1 MTISPSQSRDAAR
14 PPNKKVKSPSFIVLL
29 VGVLCLL
36 VALLY
41 SYRQARLPSAAAHVL
56 RVNEQAWRDK
66 GAVIVAV
73 GEQASYGPLQ
83 EGDVLL
89 AVEGRSLAQSAKAI
103 ALGRSHL
110 SWQMGQVVPM
120 TVLRSD
126 RRLTVQVE
134 LRRYPVLAAL
144 SQSWSILLFSVSTFV
159 LGAFVLWRRPDN
171 PAARPLFLWGASL
184 LGSMTWALGL
194 DGVQMYD
201 SLQFWL
207 HNATAGAS
215 YLLFWMSGLH
225 LGLVFPQRYPIL
237 ERRPGAVRLIYVL
250 GTAAA
255 LAVIAYY
262 LIGGDP
268 LAWLYGPL
276 RAVGL
281 VAAPLGLAMIVAV
294 TWGYRTFYTEDS
306 RRRARLFLFTGTL
319 FGSVGLALWL
329 LTPLVVGRVLIPIE
343 LVGLLLLPIPIA
355 LAVAIVRHQLFD
367 IDVIIRRTLVY
378 TLLTATLALVYFS
391 SVISLQSLLGA
402 FSGGLSDLAIVL
414 STLAIATLFSPLRK
428 GIQTAIDRRFYRS
441 KYDAQ
446 ATVAQF
452 SEAARNEVNLEA
464 LSSELVEL
472 IQETMQPA
480 HISLWMVGE
489 RSGWK
494 LGAKE

>member
-1 MTISPSQSRDAAR
+1 MTTLPSQSRDAASS
-14 PPNKKVKSPSFIVLL
+14 PDKKAKSPNLIVLL

-41 SYRQARLPSAAAHVL
+41 SYRQTRLPSAAAHVL
-56 RVNEQAWRDK
+56 RVNEQAWRDN
-66 GAVIVAV
+66 GAVLVAI
-73 GEQASYGPLQ
+73 GDHASQGRLQ

-89 AVEGRSLAQSAKAI
+89 AVEGKSLAQSAKTI

-110 SWQMGQVVPM
+110 SWEMGQTVPM
-120 TVLRSD
+120 TVLRGD
-126 RRLTVQVE
+126 RRLTVEVE
-134 LRRYPVLAAL
+134 LRPYPGLAAL

-171 PAARPLFLWGASL
+171 RASRPLFLWGASL

-194 DGVQMYD
+194 DGVQLYD

-207 HNATAGAS
+207 HIATAGAS

-225 LGLVFPQRYPIL
+225 LGLVFPQRYPVL
-237 ERRPGAVRLIYVL
+237 ERRPGAALLVYAL

-255 LAVIAYY
+255 LAVMAYY
-262 LIGGDP
+262 IIAGDP

-319 FGSVGLALWL
+319 FGSIGLALWL
-329 LTPLVVGRVLIPIE
+329 VAPIVIGRVLIPIE
-343 LVGLLLLPIPIA
+343 LAGLLLLPIPIA
-355 LAVAIVRHQLFD
+355 LAVAIVRHRLFD

-378 TLLTATLALVYFS
+378 TLLTVTLAAIYFA
-391 SVISLQSLLGA
+391 SVIILQSLLGA
-402 FSGGLSDLAIVL
+402 FRGGLSDLAIVL

-428 GIQTAIDRRFYRS
+428 WIQTAIDRRFYRS
-441 KYDAQ
+441 KYNAQ

-452 SEAARNEVNLEA
+452 SEAAQSEVDLEA
-464 LSSELVEL
+464 LSSELVGL
-472 IQETMQPA
+472 IQETMQPT
-480 HISLWMVGE
+480 HISLWVAGE
-489 RSGWK
+489 WSGWEPD
-494 LGAKE
+494 ARE